1 MHRVIILRH
10 AKAEQFAETD
20 HARPLSNRGHQQA
33 KECSEWLKTLP
44 FTIDHALVSSSKRT
58 TETWEDLNLKCSVT
72 LTDEAYN
79 ASAEDLV
86 HLIRHTNSQLLNLLV
101 IAHNPGVSDLAFA
114 NGFAG
119 ELSTCSAVVI
129 ECEGELVQF
138 GLIESKPAETFRPAD

>member
-1 MHRVIILRH
+1 MYRVIILRH

-58 TETWEDLNLKCSVT
+58 TETWEDLKINSTVT
-72 LTDEAYN
+72 ISDDAYN

-86 HLIRHTNSQLLNLLV
+86 HLIRHTNNGSLNLLV
-101 IAHNPGVSDLAFA
+101 VAHNPGVSDLAFA

-138 GLIESKPAETFRPAD
+138 GLIESKPAETFRPAN